1 MEGAPN
7 ERTIGLRFHAQSPI
21 GPAWISQVMVPVV
34 RSLRIEHNAT
44 VAYLARGWKH
54 GPHVELIARG
64 PDGIPWQDIAGS
76 IDWRLD
82 DLPET
87 MTGEQYLAQA
97 RELGR
102 LERVEPPYLPLHPR
116 GTVEFFDRNA
126 GITWPDA
133 LEAPRDLALTRMFT
147 PLARLMDLAA
157 GRDAGVP
164 VTALAEAFTALC
176 TAHPG
181 GPAYGVFS
189 LRSHAEAFLH
199 WAGSVKDPRPSFA
212 RRREADAPMLRAV
225 VERARDG
232 AESSEAAEFRAA
244 FAYGMGVFDTAAAR
258 GDLSAGLLDGLAPV
272 MDRRST
278 APPGHRG
285 PVGEGRSEFHA
296 TVAESRVADRTPSWF
311 ASYRL
316 LINLFYSRLPLLGVT
331 PIQRYYLCFAIA
343 ETVDEVYG
351 ESWRERLRRAAE
363 RKAA

>member
-1 MEGAPN
+1 M
-7 ERTIGLRFHAQSPI
+7 
-21 GPAWISQVMVPVV
+21 

-54 GPHVELIARG
+54 GPHVELVAHG
-64 PDGIPWQDIAGS
+64 PDGIPWQDIADS
-76 IDWRLD
+76 IDWRPD
-82 DLPET
+82 ELPEP
-87 MTGEQYLAQA
+87 MSGGEYLAQA

-116 GTVEFFDRNA
+116 GTVEFFEELP
-126 GITWPDA
+126 GMTWPA
-133 LEAPRDLALTRMFT
+133 GLEAPRDLVLTRMFA
-147 PLARLMDLAA
+147 PLARLLDLAA
-157 GRDAGVP
+157 DRDAGVP

-189 LRSHAEAFLH
+189 LRSHTEAFLH
-199 WAGSVKDPRPSFA
+199 WASSVKDPRPSFA
-212 RRREADAPMLRAV
+212 RRLEADAPMLRAV

-232 AESSEAAEFRAA
+232 AESAEAAEFRAA

-258 GDLSAGLLDGLAPV
+258 GDLSAGLLDELAPV
-272 MDRRST
+272 TDRQAT
-278 APPGHRG
+278 APPGQRG
-285 PVGEGRSEFHA
+285 PVGDGRSAFHA
-296 TVAESRVADRTPSWF
+296 TVAESRVADRTPAWF

-331 PIQRYYLCFAIA
+331 PVQRYYLCFAIA

-351 ESWRERLRRAAE
+351 ESWRDRLRRAAE

>member
-1 MEGAPN
+1 MEGAPD
-7 ERTIGLRFHAQSPI
+7 ERTIGMRFHAQSPI
-21 GPAWISQVMVPVV
+21 EPAWISQVLVPVV

-76 IDWRLD
+76 IDWRTQE
-82 DLPET
+82 LPEPV
-87 MTGEQYLAQA
+87 TGEQYLAQA

-102 LERVEPPYLPLHPR
+102 LERVEPPYLPLRPR
-116 GTVEFFDRNA
+116 GTVEFFDRHP
-126 GITWPDA
+126 GITWPEA

-147 PLARLMDLAA
+147 PLARLMELAA
-157 GRDAGVP
+157 RRGAGVP
-164 VTALAEAFTALC
+164 VMALAEAFTALC

-212 RRREADAPMLRAV
+212 RRLQTDGPALRAV

-258 GDLSAGLLDGLAPV
+258 GDLSAELLDGLAPV
-272 MDRRST
+272 TDRAST

-296 TVAESRVADRTPSWF
+296 TIAESRVADRTPSWF

-343 ETVDEVYG
+343 ETVDAVYG
-351 ESWRERLRRAAE
+351 EDWRERLRRAAE

>member
-7 ERTIGLRFHAQSPI
+7 ERTIGLRFHARSPI
-21 GPAWISQVMVPVV
+21 EPAWLSQVMVPVV
-34 RSLRIEHNAT
+34 RSLRKEHNAT

-76 IDWRLD
+76 IDWRLEE
-82 DLPET
+82 LPEQ

-116 GTVEFFDRNA
+116 GTLEFFDRQR
-126 GITWPDA
+126 GMTWPAA
-133 LEAPRDLALTRMFT
+133 LEDPRDLALTRMFT

-157 GRDAGVP
+157 GRNAGVP
-164 VTALAEAFTALC
+164 VPALAEAFTALC

-212 RRREADAPMLRAV
+212 RRLETDAPVLRAI

-232 AESSEAAEFRAA
+232 AESAEASEFRAA

-258 GDLSAGLLDGLAPV
+258 GDLSAELLDGLAPAEN
-272 MDRRST
+272 REAT
-278 APPGHRG
+278 APPGHQG
-285 PVGEGRSEFHA
+285 PVSDGRSEFHD
-296 TVAESRVADRTPSWF
+296 TVAESRVTDRAPSWF

-363 RKAA
+363 RNAA